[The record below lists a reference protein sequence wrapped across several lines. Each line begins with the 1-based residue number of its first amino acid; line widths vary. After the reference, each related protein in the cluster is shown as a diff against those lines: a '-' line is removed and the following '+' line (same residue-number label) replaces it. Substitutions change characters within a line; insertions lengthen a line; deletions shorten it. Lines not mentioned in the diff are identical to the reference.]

1 MIKILFVHHVSA
13 VGGASYCLLNLL
25 KEIDRYKYEPIV
37 LLANQGPLV
46 QEIEK
51 LGIEIRFMP
60 QLCTVPYNVSFFC
73 YSTILTYLRVYC
85 SLKQMINILAD
96 VKPDILYL
104 NNSMLYP
111 YLKVAC
117 KKGIRTVLHIREHWP
132 MDDHRIQFYWFQK
145 NICQYSNHII
155 AINEYSAQMVSKA
168 IKKTTIIYDWI
179 DFVDRYKE
187 YDLNALIGE
196 DVSDKK
202 IFLYT
207 GGMQAIKGALE
218 VFETFS
224 RICGDE
230 CRLLALGAKKE
241 FYFLGLNGLIK
252 RILKVFG
259 YKTRSIRISEALNRD
274 KRIICIPSIYAIKDI
289 IEKSYCVLSY
299 FTIPH
304 ANLTLAESIILKV
317 PVIATRTEESE
328 EYTGRGQYA
337 LLFDFKNRKQ
347 FEYILSNID
356 QLRLPLIER
365 LAEGSVLIAEKFD
378 KKRNSDAFRYVLD
391 HLK

>member
-1 MIKILFVHHVSA
+1 M
-13 VGGASYCLLNLL
+13 
-25 KEIDRYKYEPIV
+25 
-37 LLANQGPLV
+37 
-46 QEIEK
+46 
-51 LGIEIRFMP
+51 
-60 QLCTVPYNVSFFC
+60 
-73 YSTILTYLRVYC
+73 
-85 SLKQMINILAD
+85 
-96 VKPDILYL
+96 
-104 NNSMLYP
+104 
-111 YLKVAC
+111 
-117 KKGIRTVLHIREHWP
+117 
-132 MDDHRIQFYWFQK
+132 
-145 NICQYSNHII
+145 
-155 AINEYSAQMVSKA
+155 
-168 IKKTTIIYDWI
+168 
-179 DFVDRYKE
+179 
-187 YDLNALIGE
+187 
-196 DVSDKK
+196 
-202 IFLYT
+202 
-207 GGMQAIKGALE
+207 
-218 VFETFS
+218 
-224 RICGDE
+224 
-230 CRLLALGAKKE
+230 
-241 FYFLGLNGLIK
+241 
-252 RILKVFG
+252 
-259 YKTRSIRISEALNRD
+259 NRD